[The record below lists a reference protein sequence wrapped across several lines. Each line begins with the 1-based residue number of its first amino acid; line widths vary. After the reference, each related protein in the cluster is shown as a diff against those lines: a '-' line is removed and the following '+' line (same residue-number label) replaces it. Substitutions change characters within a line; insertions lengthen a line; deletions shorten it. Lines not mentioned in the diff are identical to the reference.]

1 MRMVRRLA
9 LYVGLVVVAF
19 ILAVAASLVAL
30 ALGVPNDTAQW
41 VGFGFLLVCAAVI
54 VYFMEFRRP

>member
-9 LYVGLVVVAF
+9 LYIGLVVIAA
-19 ILAVAASLVAL
+19 ILAIGA
-30 ALGVPNDTAQW
+30 
-41 VGFGFLLVCAAVI
+41 GFGAATLCVAPDAARWIGLGTLVLCLIVI

>member
-19 ILAVAASLVAL
+19 ILAVAAA
-30 ALGVPNDTAQW
+30 
-41 VGFGFLLVCAAVI
+41 
-54 VYFMEFRRP
+54 FRGARPASSPVSHNGWASGCRAPP